1 MSSEKEKGEM
11 VFNIDMGIIIRAKYP
26 AKKRAARSVKY
37 IKAFVKRHA
46 KIPDDFEIKVRPELN
61 EFLWSR
67 GAGNPP
73 GKVRV
78 RVVIDREDKV
88 AVIWP
93 AI

>member
-1 MSSEKEKGEM
+1 MAEVKE
-11 VFNIDMGIIIRAKYP
+11 VAFNINMGILIRAKYP
-26 AKKRAARSVKY
+26 PKKRAARAVKF
-37 IKAFVKRHA
+37 IKAFVRRHA
-46 KIPDDFEIKVRPELN
+46 KIPDEYEIKVRPELN

-78 RVVIDREDKV
+78 RVVLDEDEKV

-93 AI
+93 A